1 MNGMIKIAALSA
13 LMASGAVL
21 ANEDPTQ
28 TQQPT
33 DPAAT
38 APQAT
43 DTQWPEFST
52 LDTNGDGYVSRE
64 EARSNATLS
73 GSFSDLDA
81 DKNGS
86 LSSSEYQKG
95 KEMQSQS
102 GTPDSSTPSETPSE
116 TQDPSTTEPT
126 APPQQ

>member
-13 LMASGAVL
+13 LMASAAAM

-28 TQQPT
+28 AQQPV
-33 DPAAT
+33 DPSAS

-95 KEMQSQS
+95 KEMQSQP
-102 GTPDSSTPSETPSE
+102 GTPDSSTPSET
-116 TQDPSTTEPT
+116 QDPATTPTEST
-126 APPQQ
+126 PPQQ

>member
-13 LMASGAVL
+13 LVASAAVM
-21 ANEDPTQ
+21 ANEDPSQ
-28 TQQPT
+28 AQQPA
-33 DPAAT
+33 DQSAT

-102 GTPDSSTPSETPSE
+102 GTPDSSTPSET
-116 TQDPSTTEPT
+116 QDPATTEPST
-126 APPQQ
+126 PPQQ